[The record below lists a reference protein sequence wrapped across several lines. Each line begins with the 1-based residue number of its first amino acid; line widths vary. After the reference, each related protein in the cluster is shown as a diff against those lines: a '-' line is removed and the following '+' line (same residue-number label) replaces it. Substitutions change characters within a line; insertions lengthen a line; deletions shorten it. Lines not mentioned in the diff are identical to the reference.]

1 MAIIQRAGVALAVLA
16 GCGLAGPANAATAT
30 ANFDVTLTVQAD
42 CSIAANPL
50 NFGTKGILSANVDAQ
65 TTVSV
70 TCSNTTPYQVGL
82 NAGLGTGATVAN
94 RLMTGGKTSAT
105 VAYQLYQ
112 DTARSTV
119 WGNTQATDTVGG
131 TGNGT
136 AQAITVYGRVKAQTT
151 PAPDTYKDTVTATV
165 YF

>member
-1 MAIIQRAGVALAVLA
+1 MA
-16 GCGLAGPANAATAT
+16 GCGLMNQAHAATAT
-30 ANFDVTLTVQAD
+30 ANFDVTLTIQAD

-50 NFGTKGILSANVDAQ
+50 NFGAKGVLSANVDAQ

-82 NAGLGTGATVAN
+82 NAGLGAGATVAN

-131 TGNGT
+131 AGNGT
-136 AQAITVYGRVKAQTT
+136 AQALTVYGRIKPQAT

>member
-1 MAIIQRAGVALAVLA
+1 MAAIKHAGGVIAILA
-16 GCGLAGPANAATAT
+16 GCGLAGGADAATAT

-42 CSIAANPL
+42 CAIAANPL
-50 NFGTKGILSANVDAQ
+50 GFGTKGVLGANVDAQ

-119 WGNTQATDTVGG
+119 WGNTQGTDTVGG
-131 TGNGT
+131 TGSGA
-136 AQAITVYGRVKAQTT
+136 AQAINIYGRVKAQAT